1 MFSSLNLNIRQFY
14 VKLHFEALGT
24 VLGTLSLLLLAIK
37 KLRRK
42 LGTVLTKQSH
52 NAIGHNTFQV
62 PIGHLHDDVILLL
75 RPESFRV
82 LFSCANQGFCH
93 LMLPGITRY
102 KCETKKIKYSGRSS
116 KMTASYKWPFGQKKA
131 KEIYT

>member
-1 MFSSLNLNIRQFY
+1 MFSSLNLKIRQFY
-14 VKLHFEALGT
+14 VKLHIGALGT

-82 LFSCANQGFCH
+82 LFSCAN
-93 LMLPGITRY
+93 
-102 KCETKKIKYSGRSS
+102 
-116 KMTASYKWPFGQKKA
+116 
-131 KEIYT
+131 

>member
-52 NAIGHNTFQV
+52 NAIGHNTF
-62 PIGHLHDDVILLL
+62 
-75 RPESFRV
+75 
-82 LFSCANQGFCH
+82 
-93 LMLPGITRY
+93 
-102 KCETKKIKYSGRSS
+102 
-116 KMTASYKWPFGQKKA
+116 
-131 KEIYT
+131 